1 MSSVVILVL
10 VYVGIT
16 VSQET
21 NKPDVAD
28 MIADCR
34 TICGDTFYNCLIFD
48 CQSDSVLCDKRCT
61 VSFRDCYSGCETFRL
76 DKEPS
81 TSFTENEEPYK
92 SNDEWNDDKLLNS
105 RKQVYKP
112 IVIDEMDVFNYCLSI
127 KGGAWSQFW
136 LTIL

>member
-10 VYVGIT
+10 AYVGIT

-28 MIADCR
+28 KIADCR
-34 TICGDTFYNCLIFD
+34 TICGDTFYNCLIID

-61 VSFRDCYSGCETFRL
+61 VSFRECYSGCETFRL

-92 SNDEWNDDKLLNS
+92 SNDE
-105 RKQVYKP
+105 
-112 IVIDEMDVFNYCLSI
+112 
-127 KGGAWSQFW
+127 
-136 LTIL
+136 